1 VPDLPQVPRH
11 IWTPGAPGPHD
22 ELVRNQHAQNARLG
36 EDVAVQIELSDGS
49 LYDLI
54 SIAPRPGYGFITLE
68 PHPADEEPKEVVVP
82 VGSIAQIRIGRAEP
96 RVRPGFAVPAT
107 PEEPSATA

>member
-1 VPDLPQVPRH
+1 MPDSPPVSRQ

-22 ELVRNQHAQNARLG
+22 ELVRNLHAQIARLG

-54 SIAPRPGYGFITLE
+54 SIAPRPGFRFITLE
-68 PHPADEEPKEVVVP
+68 PHPAEEEPKEVVVP

-96 RVRPGFAVPAT
+96 RVRPGFAVPA
-107 PEEPSATA
+107 PDEPASA